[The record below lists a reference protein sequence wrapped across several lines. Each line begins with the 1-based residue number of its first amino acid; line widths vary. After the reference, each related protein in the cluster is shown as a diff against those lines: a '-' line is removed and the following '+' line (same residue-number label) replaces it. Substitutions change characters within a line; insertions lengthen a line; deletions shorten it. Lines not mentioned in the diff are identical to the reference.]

1 MPKDIVV
8 VVQIDAKPRASES
21 LDILLLST
29 AGSKEM
35 KTYRDLEAILEDYP
49 PTGAGESLTHQAVY
63 LKACA
68 LFDQGKTTLADT
80 LFRKVRVMGIDPPES
95 PAAMIAAIEGIR
107 QTDDDWYIL
116 LTDKS
121 DDPYVQALSAWAEA
135 SEPTPAEL
143 GAGIEDH
150 RKFYFG
156 QTANKELAVKNARCA
171 IIYTDKPEEQADAA
185 YLGNVGPFY
194 PRAVSWKFKR
204 PQGLTLPALTDG
216 QRDALE
222 DANINFLTT
231 EYKREYV
238 KNGTCANG
246 EFIDVQ
252 MGADYIAYTMREN
265 LYDVFMNNAKV
276 PYTDGG
282 FSLVAGAVFSAL
294 NRAVSLGIIARD
306 PESGSGVYT
315 VNVPKRAEA
324 TDDEARARKMPDI
337 VWEALLEGAVHQV
350 KVTGTLRATLSA

>member
-35 KTYRDLEAILEDYP
+35 KTYRDLEVISDDYP
-49 PTGAGESLTHQAVY
+49 TDTAIY
-63 LKACA
+63 KKAAA
-68 LFDQGKTTLADT
+68 LFNQGKTTLADT
-80 LFRKVRVMGIDPPES
+80 LFRKVRIAGIDEPES
-95 PAAMIAAIEGIR
+95 PAALIAAIEGIR

-116 LTDKS
+116 LTDKN
-121 DDPYVQALSAWAEA
+121 DDPYVEALAAWAEA

-156 QTANKELAVKNARCA
+156 QTSNKELPIKNARCA
-171 IIYTDKPEEQADAA
+171 IIYTDKLEEQADAA

-204 PQGLTLPALTDG
+204 PQGLTLPPLTDG

-252 MGADYIAYTMREN
+252 LGADYIAYTMREN
-265 LYDVFMNNAKV
+265 LYDTFLKNAKV
-276 PYTDGG
+276 PYTDAG

-294 NRAVSLGIIARD
+294 NRAVSLGIIAQD

-315 VNVPKRAEA
+315 VKVPKRAEA
-324 TDDEARARKMPDI
+324 TDDEARSRKMPDI